1 MPAGPADIGIQ
12 SASETMLQSI
22 EYEKVL
28 SEVVRRNASGGF
40 QVGKA
45 FDPIISGSLTIL
57 GTSAINIGIAAAGID
72 GIEDGVTVF
81 TEKSHVQ
88 VQDNYDETQLSFEN
102 CPAAEEGAAA

>member
-12 SASETMLQSI
+12 SASETLLQSI
-22 EYEKVL
+22 EYEKAL
-28 SEVVRRNASGGF
+28 SEVVRRNREGGF
-40 QVGKA
+40 GVGKA

-57 GTSAINIGIAAAGID
+57 GTSTTGIGIAASGID

-88 VQDNYDETQLSFEN
+88 VQDNYDETQMSFEN
-102 CPAAEEGAAA
+102 APDAEEGAAA